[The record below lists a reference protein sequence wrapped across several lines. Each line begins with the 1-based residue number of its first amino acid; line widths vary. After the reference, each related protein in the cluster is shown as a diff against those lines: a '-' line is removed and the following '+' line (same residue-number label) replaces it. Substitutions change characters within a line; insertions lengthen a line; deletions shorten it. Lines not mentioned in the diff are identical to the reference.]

1 MIFDP
6 VYLLFVLP
14 GLALSMWASRR
25 VKSAFKKYATVRSA
39 RGLSGAEAAQVLL
52 RGAGI
57 TDVRI
62 VRAHGV
68 LSDHYNPLTKTS
80 TGSLRVNGQ
89 PEEPGA
95 GRPGRGQSSAAS
107 QDR

>member
-39 RGLSGAEAAQVLL
+39 RGLSGAEGRCCTNRPWPA
-52 RGAGI
+52 RC
-57 TDVRI
+57 
-62 VRAHGV
+62 
-68 LSDHYNPLTKTS
+68 PP
-80 TGSLRVNGQ
+80 TGSSL
-89 PEEPGA
+89 A
-95 GRPGRGQSSAAS
+95 
-107 QDR
+107 DTI